1 MKKPLIELLP
11 KSLVEIII
19 ELKYLRN
26 NKKTYQSNITNK
38 KVVKINYNDIDDIH

>member
-26 NKKTYQSNITNK
+26 NKKTYQSKDKQSRKYFI
-38 KVVKINYNDIDDIH
+38 Y